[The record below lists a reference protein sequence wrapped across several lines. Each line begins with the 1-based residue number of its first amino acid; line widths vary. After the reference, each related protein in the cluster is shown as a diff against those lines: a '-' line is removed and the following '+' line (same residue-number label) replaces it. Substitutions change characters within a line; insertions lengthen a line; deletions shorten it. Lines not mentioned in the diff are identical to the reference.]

1 MRGRVMSKR
10 SERVGELLREEINEV
25 IRREI
30 NNPKL
35 GFITITQVKVT
46 NDLQHAKVYYSVYG
60 TEKDK
65 KETSEILK
73 ASSSF
78 IRRQIG
84 GRVRL
89 RYTPHIEFF
98 YDRIPEDASHI
109 TDLLEKIKK
118 NKKQT

>member
-1 MRGRVMSKR
+1 MRGGVVAKR

-46 NDLQHAKVYYSVYG
+46 NDLKHAKVYYSVYG
-60 TEKDK
+60 TEKNR

-78 IRRQIG
+78 VRRQIG
-84 GRVRL
+84 RRVRL

-109 TDLLEKIKK
+109 TNLLEKIKK
-118 NKKQT
+118 NEKQA